1 MLFTN
6 ENISLMN
13 KRFKIW
19 LDSVNLN
26 ANSFSKLVNLNRS
39 TVSHIISGR
48 NKPSIDVL
56 EKILVIYP
64 DLNINWLITG
74 FGSIKVKTDN
84 IKKSVNKV
92 VIFYEDSSYEE
103 LVN

>member
-1 MLFTN
+1 MFTN
-6 ENISLMN
+6 ENINFMN

-56 EKILVIYP
+56 EKILAIYP

-74 FGSIKVKTDN
+74 FGSINVKTDN

>member
-1 MLFTN
+1 
-6 ENISLMN
+6 MN

-74 FGSIKVKTDN
+74 FGCINVKTDN

>member
-1 MLFTN
+1 
-6 ENISLMN
+6 MN

>member
-1 MLFTN
+1 MVNN
-6 ENISLMN
+6 EDFSNRLKAVIEYYGESA
-13 KRFKIW
+13 
-19 LDSVNLN
+19 S
-26 ANSFSKLVNLNRS
+26 SFSEKIEVQRS
-39 TVSHIISGR
+39 SISHIISGR

-56 EKILVIYP
+56 EKILAIYP

-74 FGSIKVKTDN
+74 FGSINVKTDN

-92 VIFYEDSSYEE
+92 VIFYEDSSYQE

>member
-1 MLFTN
+1 MFTN

>member
-1 MLFTN
+1 MFTN

-74 FGSIKVKTDN
+74 FGCINVKTDN

>member
-1 MLFTN
+1 
-6 ENISLMN
+6 MN

-26 ANSFSKLVNLNRS
+26 ANSFSKLVDLNRS

-56 EKILVIYP
+56 EKILAIYP

-74 FGSIKVKTDN
+74 LGSINVKAEN
-84 IKKSVNKV
+84 INKNVNKV
-92 VIFYEDSSYEE
+92 VVFYEDSSYQEI
-103 LVN
+103 VN